1 MPRKIKQL
9 TFSEVQER
17 LRSLH
22 FDVTAVPN
30 VANQV
35 QVAKYGC
42 AAILGPGQEGMSCS
56 LVHRPGVLFG
66 KQIALL
72 VNRGYQQ
79 QFHTPRG
86 DFGATAE
93 HLHMLHRFTEELKEA
108 AGEPS
113 LYNESLG
120 TTSDDHYYDRLKGRD
135 LPDTKRAVPA
145 WQLPAGH

>member
-1 MPRKIKQL
+1 MPRKIKQI
-9 TFSEVQER
+9 TYNEVLAR

-42 AAILGPGQEGMSCS
+42 AAILAPGSDGSSYS
-56 LVHRPGVLFG
+56 LIHRPGVLFG
-66 KQIALL
+66 QEIAHLI
-72 VNRGYQQ
+72 NRGYQQ
-79 QFHTPRG
+79 QFHTARG

-93 HLHMLHRFTEELKEA
+93 HLRRLHDFTEELKEA
-108 AGEPS
+108 AGAAS

-120 TTSDDHYYDRLKGRD
+120 TISDDHLYDRLKGRD
-135 LPDTKRAVPA
+135 LPMAQRPVPA
-145 WQLPAGH
+145 WEQPDGR

>member
-1 MPRKIKQL
+1 MSKKIKQI
-9 TFSEVQER
+9 TYSEVQQR
-17 LRSLH
+17 LRSLN
-22 FDVTAVPN
+22 FDVTPVPN

-35 QVAKYGC
+35 RIAKYGC
-42 AAILGPGQEGMSCS
+42 AAILGPGQNGASCS
-56 LVHRPGVLFG
+56 LVHRPGVLIG
-66 KQIALL
+66 NQIALL

-79 QFHTPRG
+79 QFHTARG

-120 TTSDDHYYDRLKGRD
+120 TTSDDHFYDRLKGRD
-135 LPDTKRAVPA
+135 LPESKRPTPA
-145 WQLPAGH
+145 WDLSAGH